1 MSAATG
7 VRRPSRAAVL
17 DHLREK
23 LPAIQSAVLLTIHEV
38 KTDATAR
45 DADYEEGLR
54 TTTAAVIE
62 YSLRHLA
69 GMSDGSVPVEA
80 VAQVRR
86 AVQRGVSIETV
97 LMRYIAAHG
106 QLSEFIR
113 GAASE
118 VDLPSL
124 RELGRRQDELLRGLT
139 SAVAQ
144 EYRLEQQRQYK
155 SVNQYRLE
163 AVRNLLAGGRLD
175 TDLNY
180 GFDDVWHTGLIAT
193 GDSDNTSKT
202 LTSIASY
209 HNCRL
214 LSVSLG
220 SETVWAWL
228 GRRKESKIDIE
239 LSDLG
244 DDVVSIAAGDPAYG
258 LDGWRLTHH
267 EAQAAR
273 HVALH
278 RGAGVVRYTD
288 VLLDAAVLRDETI
301 SGALIRAFLAPLD
314 TLRIS
319 GDVARNTLTSYLEC
333 QLNTTKTAS
342 VLEVTRK
349 TVESRLRE
357 IEKSLGRP
365 LSGCLAELEVALR
378 LETKKG
384 SVFR

>member
-1 MSAATG
+1 
-7 VRRPSRAAVL
+7 VL
-17 DHLREK
+17 DHLRER
-23 LPAIQSAVLLTIHEV
+23 LPAIQSAVLLTIYEV
-38 KTDATAR
+38 KTDVTVR

-69 GMSDGSVPVEA
+69 GLSDGSVPVEA

-97 LMRYIAAHG
+97 LIRYIAAHG
-106 QLSEFIR
+106 QLSEFMMD
-113 GAASE
+113 AASE

-124 RELGRRQDELLRGLT
+124 RELGRRQDELLRALT

-144 EYRLEQQRQYK
+144 EYRLEQQRQRK
-155 SVNQYRLE
+155 SINQYRLE
-163 AVRNLLAGGRLD
+163 VIRNLLAGHRLD
-175 TDLNY
+175 TDLDY
-180 GFDDVWHTGLIAT
+180 DFDGTWHTGLIAT
-193 GDSDNTSKT
+193 GDSDGISRT
-202 LTSIASY
+202 LTTIASS

-228 GRRKESKIDIE
+228 GRRKESNVEIYE
-239 LSDLG
+239 LG
-244 DDVVSIAAGDPAYG
+244 DGVVSVAAGDSAHG

-278 RGAGVVRYTD
+278 RGVGVVRFAD
-288 VLLDAAVLRDETI
+288 VLLDAAVLRDEAI
-301 SGALIRAFLAPLD
+301 SGALTRAFLAPLD

-319 GDVARNTLTSYLEC
+319 GDAARSTLTSYLEC
-333 QLNTTKTAS
+333 QLNIAKTAS
-342 VLEVTRK
+342 ALGVTRK
-349 TVESRLRE
+349 TVENRLRE

-378 LETKKG
+378 LEAKKG
-384 SVFR
+384 PICR